1 MIRRTFRFRS
11 GGATPEKT
19 KEGRLRFMDS
29 AIPAAEDWTFAE
41 TDTPDF
47 GGSARLRWW
56 VS

>member
-11 GGATPEKT
+11 GGSTPENI
-19 KEGRLRFMDS
+19 KEGRLRFVDS
-29 AIPAAEDWTFAE
+29 AIPAAEDWTLAE
-41 TDTPDF
+41 TDI

>member
-19 KEGRLRFMDS
+19 TEVRLRFIDS
-29 AIPAAEDWTFAE
+29 AIPAVEDWTFAE

-47 GGSARLRWW
+47 GGSAP
-56 VS
+56 S